1 MQSLSLVPDD
11 VQCGFCRFLCGIENK
26 SKLMQMRLPSWLYR
40 IGIFFVFGLFVSPV
54 FGQTIKG
61 KVYDNKTEEPL
72 IGAVVTVTG
81 KPYRA
86 VVNLDGSFVLRVAS
100 GKYRLLVS
108 TVGYPTGSGT
118 DVEVKDAGET
128 KVDIPMQSSATVM
141 QEAYVTTAGG
151 AGTDHEARR
160 AEQRADMV
168 QNILSARTIEISPD
182 ITVANALQRVSGV
195 VIQRDNTGDG
205 RYAIIRGM
213 DQRYN
218 NTLVNGIKIPSPDD
232 KYRFVPMNIFP
243 AEMIER
249 LEVIKALT
257 PNMEGDAIGGTMNLV
272 MKNAPD
278 KFIFSAN
285 GSLGYSTIFNSNPF
299 IAFPHSGIN
308 KQSPAEIHGN
318 PYGASPS
325 DFTLHNLDFYK
336 KATPLNNTLGF
347 TIGDRFLNK
356 RLGFI
361 LSASYQDLYKGAVSK
376 RLVPDAQPQATPEP
390 NQLNPSDS
398 YVRTYSTRT
407 NRIGLQNKIDYIF
420 NDRNR
425 VSLFNLY
432 LHQDEYETR
441 FTPDSSSAG
450 LNSTATQ
457 TLVKPEYRSRWQI
470 QDIYNA
476 TLHGDHQLSSKIKF
490 DWSGVYSVARQ
501 QIPDMATYSWNEFV
515 YREGSGKIDS
525 IQNYVPTGTSNV
537 VTHRWLR
544 NKDQDWAGYGNLEYK
559 PTLFHREVAFQLGGL
574 YRSKTRDIYNNEY
587 ALQSTDGAN
596 TPFSNIESVQLYFQ
610 ASGQNQGIN
619 TADNANTYTAHEK
632 IGAGYIQARFLL
644 SPKLQ
649 VLGGVRVENTQDD
662 YHTALPLTSVE
673 GAYASYHYTDVLPS
687 LHLKYSLR
695 RNEALRLSYF
705 KSVSRPGFGDLVPVT
720 DNSNEEFTY
729 KGNPQ
734 MKHVQADNLD
744 LRYELFPGLADQ
756 LLVGGFYKRLQ
767 NPIEYY
773 VTNLNGPSSL
783 YIKPQNTDHATN
795 FGAELVFTKYWGI
808 FGVSANY
815 TYTHSEVTTTK
826 RVIGLFNGS
835 IQTENVNQSR
845 PLQGQADHVGNFS
858 LLLKNPVWGLD
869 AQLALAYTGTRIVQ
883 VSPFY
888 GLDIWGKPIAQL
900 DLSLEKHITRRLV
913 FFGKL
918 NNITNSP
925 NKEYIK
931 FPYGK
936 VNATM
941 PPGYTIPFQDN
952 SSHTIAQWDIYK
964 ISYLGGLRFKF

>member
-1 MQSLSLVPDD
+1 
-11 VQCGFCRFLCGIENK
+11 
-26 SKLMQMRLPSWLYR
+26 MQMRLPSWLYR
-40 IGIFFVFGLFVSPV
+40 IGIFLVFGLFVSPV

-61 KVYDNKTEEPL
+61 KVYDNKTGEPL
-72 IGAVVTVTG
+72 VGAVVTVVS

-86 VVNLDGSFVLRVAS
+86 VVNLDGSFVLRVS
-100 GKYRLLVS
+100 EVGTYRLLVS
-108 TVGYPTGSGT
+108 TVGYPTGGGT
-118 DVEVKDAGET
+118 DVTVKDRNEV
-128 KVDIPMQSSATVM
+128 KVDIPMQVSATVM

-151 AGTDHEARR
+151 AGSDHEARR

-257 PNMEGDAIGGTMNLV
+257 PSMEGDAIGGTMNLV

-278 KFIFSAN
+278 KFVFSAN
-285 GSLGYSTIFNSNPF
+285 GSLGYSTIFGSSPF

-308 KQSPAEIHGN
+308 KLSPAEIHGN
-318 PYGASPS
+318 QYGATPA

-336 KATPLNNTLGF
+336 RANPVNNTLGF
-347 TIGDRFLNK
+347 TVGDRFLNK
-356 RLGFI
+356 KLGVI

-390 NQLNPSDS
+390 NYLNPSDS

-420 NDRNR
+420 NDRHR
-425 VSLFNLY
+425 ISLFNLY

-476 TLHGDHQLSSKIKF
+476 TLHGDHQLGNKVKF
-490 DWSGVYSVARQ
+490 DWSGVYSIAKQ
-501 QIPDMATYSWNEFV
+501 QIPDMATYTWDQWV
-515 YREGSGKIDS
+515 YREGSGKVDS
-525 IQNYVPTGTSNV
+525 IQNFVPVGTSNV
-537 VTHRWLR
+537 TTHRWLH
-544 NKDQDWAGYGNLEYK
+544 NTDKDWAGYGNLEYK
-559 PTLFHREVAFQLGGL
+559 PTLFNREVTFQLGGL
-574 YRSKTRDIYNNEY
+574 YRYKTRDIYNNEY
-587 ALQSTDGAN
+587 KLQSTDGAN
-596 TPFSNIESVQLYFQ
+596 TPFTTIENVPQYFQ

-619 TADNANTYTAHEK
+619 TAENADTYTAHEK
-632 IGAGYIQARFLL
+632 IAAGYIQARFQLL
-644 SPKLQ
+644 AKLQ
-649 VLGGVRVENTQDD
+649 VLGGVRVENTQDN
-662 YHTALPLTSVE
+662 YNTALPNTSIE

-687 LHLKYSLR
+687 VHFKYTLNSKQ
-695 RNEALRLSYF
+695 ALRLSYF
-705 KSVSRPGFGDLVPVT
+705 KSISRPGFGDLVPIT

-729 KGNPQ
+729 KGNPYL
-734 MKHVQADNLD
+734 KHVQADNFD

-756 LLVGGFYKRLQ
+756 FLVGGFYKRLQ
-767 NPIEYY
+767 NPIEYF
-773 VTNLNGPSSL
+773 VTNLDGPSSL
-783 YIKPQNTDHATN
+783 FIKPQNTDHATN
-795 FGAELVFTKYWGI
+795 FGGEVVFTKYWGI

-815 TYTHSEVTTTK
+815 TYTHSQVTTTK
-826 RVIGLFNGS
+826 HLLGLFNGS
-835 IQTENVNQSR
+835 IQTLNVNETR
-845 PLQGQADHVGNFS
+845 PLQGQADHVGNVS
-858 LLLKNPVWGLD
+858 LLLKNPRWGLE
-869 AQLALAYTGTRIVQ
+869 AQLALSYTGTRIVQ
-883 VSPFY
+883 VSPFA
-888 GLDIWGKPIAQL
+888 GLDIWGQPIEQL
-900 DLSLEKHITRRLV
+900 DLSLEKHITPRLV
-913 FFGKL
+913 FFGKV
-918 NNITNSP
+918 NNLTNSP

-931 FPYGK
+931 FPYTK

-941 PPGYTIPFQDN
+941 PSGYTIPFQDN
-952 SSHTIAQWDIYK
+952 SNRTIAQWDIYK
-964 ISYLGGLRFKF
+964 ISYLGGLRYKF